1 MRIGIDVRPLMQ
13 QHYSGVAYY
22 TYSLLDELFKLPSD
36 DSYHLFFNARKNLEQ
51 HLPAFPYPHVTYA
64 KHTYPNKL
72 LNLSFMLTGRPQID
86 TLLGDVDIMFCPNS
100 NFGGYSQKTKRVMT
114 VHDLSYLRHPEFF
127 DTKHQLWHTLSR
139 SSRLLQ
145 TADHLIAVSE
155 HTKRDCME
163 LLGIPEE
170 KITVVYEA
178 ATLTPPTKQEVEH
191 IKKKYNLPNTFVLF
205 LGTLEPRKNIPS
217 LIKALEQSSSQPTLV
232 LAGSFGWKY
241 KEIQEAIRNTSAKII
256 HLNYV
261 PHEEKAALMGAATVF
276 AWPSWYEG
284 FGLPLLES
292 QLCKT
297 PVITSAVTSL
307 TEVAGSSALL
317 VQPDH
322 IHEISTAIDLLLHD
336 PVLYAH
342 YQEQG
347 KLNAQ
352 RFSWQQAAE
361 QMHAV
366 FTSLIHQRI

>member
-13 QHYSGVAYY
+13 QNYSGVAYY
-22 TYSLLDELFKLPSD
+22 TYSLLDELFKIHSD

-51 HLPAFPYPHVTYA
+51 HLPRFSYPHVTYS

-72 LNLSFMLTGRPQID
+72 LNLSFLFTGRPHID

-100 NFGGYSQKTKRVMT
+100 NFGGYSKNTKRVMT

-127 DTKHQLWHTLSR
+127 DTKHQLWHSLSR

-155 HTKRDCME
+155 HTKRDCVE
-163 LLGIPEE
+163 LLDIPEE
-170 KITVVYEA
+170 KISVVYEA
-178 ATLTPPTKQEVEH
+178 ATLTPPTEKEIEQ
-191 IKKKYNLPNTFVLF
+191 IKKKYNLPETFVLF

-217 LIKALEQSSSQPTLV
+217 LIKAVEQSASQPTLV
-232 LAGSFGWKY
+232 LAGAFGWKY
-241 KEIQEAIRNTSAKII
+241 KEIQEAIRNSSVNII
-256 HLNYV
+256 HLHYI
-261 PHEEKAALMGAATVF
+261 PHEEKAALMGAATLF

-284 FGLPLLES
+284 FGLPVLES
-292 QLCKT
+292 QLCNT

-322 IHEISTAIDLLLHD
+322 IHEISKAIDLLLQD
-336 PVLYAH
+336 TALYAH

-347 KLNAQ
+347 KINAQ
-352 RFSWQQAAE
+352 RFSWEQAA
-361 QMHAV
+361 QQTHTL
-366 FTSLIHQRI
+366 FTSLINSRT